1 MHRSRAPRAL
11 VRISLF
17 ALLLAGALPHA
28 ATAQTGFPHL
38 DDATVLARG
47 QFRLDASSEWIRY
60 NSLFAPAGSAARTMP
75 LGGGYSFDSLGVTQ
89 LPALSGTQS
98 AIGALTGSPFSLS
111 LGRTTAAAD
120 ARVSVTP
127 IRGEY
132 GLTSRITLGFMV
144 PLVRTRT
151 SILLRANPTDSTGNV
166 GVNPAMVNLGSLARD
181 SAVFAQLVSATG
193 ALQAALQACQA
204 NPSASPNC
212 GAILARPGDVTNLL
226 QNAANFSTAFAAVYG
241 ENTRT
246 RGAPVVPVNGSAAD
260 LAIRGRLAAFDSSFR
275 AFLNAGPLITSTPAG
290 AGAVMGAGDL
300 NTFLHDPGVAGFDS
314 LASTI
319 RISTG
324 DVELSA
330 RVRLFDDF
338 LDSAAA
344 RRPGAFLARST
355 LTALVTLPTGQVASP
370 TNPLDIGTGRG
381 AMQVGAR
388 FSAYL
393 QQGARLGLS
402 AAAEYL
408 QPTGKTKTGAFPA
421 GAALPFPPNT
431 SSAYPY
437 TPGAITRLEVAPR
450 FIISHQFGVN
460 AIWDYTNVAANRYA
474 SGSLTT
480 PAFGVQQAAA
490 PTATWNGITAAPGAQ
505 QAAGFGITYSSVP
518 EYDRR
523 TVGLPI
529 DVTFTHLETL
539 TGAYGMPKYWMDRI
553 QLRFYYNRR

>member
-11 VRISLF
+11 LRISLF
-17 ALLLAGALPHA
+17 ALCAGALPRA
-28 ATAQTGFPHL
+28 ARAQAGFPHL

-47 QFRLDASSEWIRY
+47 QFRLDAASEWTRY
-60 NSLFAPAGSAARTMP
+60 NALFAPAGSATATMP
-75 LGGGYSFDSLGVTQ
+75 LGGGFSFDSLGAAQ

-111 LGRTTAAAD
+111 LGRTMAAAD
-120 ARVSVTP
+120 ARVAVTP

-151 SILLRANPTDSTGNV
+151 SIMLRVNPTDSTGNV
-166 GVNPAMVNLGSLARD
+166 GINPAAVNPASLARD
-181 SAVFAQLVSATG
+181 SAVFAQLVNAAG
-193 ALQAALQACQA
+193 ALQAAQQACQA
-204 NPSASPNC
+204 NPAANPSC
-212 GAILARPGDVTNLL
+212 GAILARPGDVASLL
-226 QNAANFSTAFAAVYG
+226 QSAATFSTAFAAVYG
-241 ENTRT
+241 ENAQT
-246 RGAPVVPVNGSAAD
+246 RGAPVVPVNGTVAD

-275 AFLNAGPLITSTPAG
+275 AFLNGGPLITSTPAG

-300 NTFLHDPGVAGFDS
+300 NTFLSDPGVAGFDS
-314 LASTI
+314 VASTI

-324 DVELSA
+324 DVELSV
-330 RVRLFDDF
+330 RVRLFDGF

-344 RRPGAFLARST
+344 RRPGALLARST

-370 TNPLDIGTGRG
+370 TNPADIGTGRG
-381 AMQVGAR
+381 AMQVGGR
-388 FSAYL
+388 FAAYL
-393 QQGARLGLS
+393 QQGDRLGLS

-408 QPTGKTKTGAFPA
+408 QPTGKTKTGAFPI

-431 SSAYPY
+431 SSTFPY

-450 FIISHQFGVN
+450 FIITHQLGVN
-460 AIWDYTNVAANRYA
+460 AIYDYTNVAANTYA
-474 SGSLTT
+474 SGSLIS
-480 PAFGVQQAAA
+480 PALGAQQPER
-490 PTATWNGITAAPGAQ
+490 PTATWNGISTAPGAQ
-505 QAAGFGITYSSVP
+505 QAAGFGISYSSVP

-523 TVGLPI
+523 KVGLPI

-539 TGAYGMPKYWMDRI
+539 SGAYGMPKSWMDRI
-553 QLRFYYNRR
+553 QVRFYYNRR